1 MKKHLF
7 NTIRVDKA
15 IPLPYQKR
23 DSDAG
28 YDVYAAETKW
38 IWPLTTRAVLSN
50 HRINITDGLFGLI
63 QSRSGI
69 RKRGMII
76 DGVIDEGYQGV
87 FGLIISNVNLIPR
100 KINKGERIAQIIYL
114 EPHKVQHIE
123 VDEFTTTT
131 ERGNDGGL
139 WRKKYEK

>member
-1 MKKHLF
+1 MKHQF

-23 DSDAG
+23 ETDAG

-38 IWPLTTRAVLSN
+38 IWPLSTRALSSN
-50 HRINITDGLFGLI
+50 HKIHITDGLFGLI

-87 FGLIISNVNLIPR
+87 FGLIVSNISLIPR
-100 KINKGERIAQIIYL
+100 KIRKGERVAQIIYL
-114 EPHKVQHIE
+114 EPHKVEHNE
-123 VDEFTTTT
+123 VDKFNEETN
-131 ERGNDGGL
+131 RGNDGGL
-139 WRKKYEK
+139 WRKNYEK